1 MDEKGF
7 ASAELIFVTLIV
19 IVIVGGLVT
28 SISNETNQNQ
38 TGNMGQARM
47 TGENIAETVNTVYT
61 NGPGYTIKLNIPSTP
76 NLNVCVSNSTDSLT
90 VLLLNNQNVSIG
102 QVTIN
107 LIPTNI
113 QTKNLTSG
121 RSYNVTNNNG
131 RIVFS

>member
-19 IVIVGGLVT
+19 IVIIGGLVNF
-28 SISNETNQNQ
+28 ISNETNQNQ

-61 NGPGYTIKLNIPSTP
+61 NGPGYTINLNIPSTP

-121 RSYNVTNNNG
+121 CSYNVTNNNG
-131 RIVFS
+131 GIVFS